1 MEKKQYIAPEMTIVE
16 YRQEICMLS
25 VSADQSLNGLNDFGG
40 DAYNKDADAQ
50 GRRGSWG
57 NLWEE

>member
-1 MEKKQYIAPEMTIVE
+1 MEKKQYIAPEIIVTE
-16 YRQEICMLS
+16 LDGEVLM
-25 VSADQSLNGLNDFGG
+25 QSLSSGG
-40 DAYNKDADAQ
+40 SLTETTWGGEGRNKDADAQ

>member
-1 MEKKQYIAPEMTIVE
+1 MEKKQYIAPEMTIAE

-40 DAYNKDADAQ
+40 DATGKDADAQ

-57 NLWEE
+57 NLWE